1 MQVIHRAYICSVGYY
16 QPTTFPCSC
25 PYIPRDGGS
34 IYTDVSQGLTK
45 KNKHKNKA
53 KNNRP
58 QALYRHTQSLIMT
71 STLAW
76 LDRLANSTSST
87 EEDSAI
93 MQGLLRKM
101 NFSRAVVTIGVVYLE
116 GRGYPRS
123 IHSVAKEMLSSY
135 EGGIEAA
142 HA

>member
-1 MQVIHRAYICSVGYY
+1 
-16 QPTTFPCSC
+16 
-25 PYIPRDGGS
+25 
-34 IYTDVSQGLTK
+34 
-45 KNKHKNKA
+45 
-53 KNNRP
+53 
-58 QALYRHTQSLIMT
+58 MT

-101 NFSRAVVTIGVVYLE
+101 NFSKAVVTIGVVYLE
-116 GRGYPRS
+116 GRGRPTS
-123 IHSVAKEMLSSY
+123 IHQMAQALLESY
-135 EGGIEAA
+135 NKGIEAT

>member
-1 MQVIHRAYICSVGYY
+1 
-16 QPTTFPCSC
+16 
-25 PYIPRDGGS
+25 
-34 IYTDVSQGLTK
+34 
-45 KNKHKNKA
+45 
-53 KNNRP
+53 
-58 QALYRHTQSLIMT
+58 MT

-76 LDRLANSTSST
+76 LDRLANSTSSS
-87 EEDSAI
+87 EEDSRI

-101 NFSRAVVTIGVVYLE
+101 NFSRAVVTVGVVYLE

>member
-1 MQVIHRAYICSVGYY
+1 
-16 QPTTFPCSC
+16 
-25 PYIPRDGGS
+25 
-34 IYTDVSQGLTK
+34 
-45 KNKHKNKA
+45 
-53 KNNRP
+53 
-58 QALYRHTQSLIMT
+58 MT

-76 LDRLANSTSST
+76 LERLANSTSSS

-101 NFSRAVVTIGVVYLE
+101 NFSKAVVTVGVVYLE
-116 GRGYPRS
+116 GYGFPRS

-142 HA
+142 KA

>member
-1 MQVIHRAYICSVGYY
+1 VKG
-16 QPTTFPCSC
+16 FW
-25 PYIPRDGGS
+25 
-34 IYTDVSQGLTK
+34 QGLTK

-53 KNNRP
+53 KTVRP

-76 LDRLANSTSST
+76 LDRLANSTSSS
-87 EEDSAI
+87 EDDSAI
-93 MQGLLRKM
+93 MQGLLRKL
-101 NFSRAVVTIGVVYLE
+101 NFPRAVVTVGVVYLE